1 MNKFPLSTQSLQST
15 STVCIMDKVIEP
27 INIKGKVIYD
37 ECNGKGMMR
46 FDEGNCDDDE
56 EDEDQ
61 SKEQDQLKD

>member
-1 MNKFPLSTQSLQST
+1 
-15 STVCIMDKVIEP
+15 MDKVIEP

-56 EDEDQ
+56 EDED
-61 SKEQDQLKD
+61 